1 METLLEKS
9 QKYISKRNQTI
20 NFGYANSWNKEIV
33 NLYDQLKEH
42 AIPGSSRSEN
52 VGRCLNDYFFDA
64 NLEGQTYVVKYRVD
78 SSD

>member
-9 QKYISKRNQTI
+9 KKYISRNQTI

-33 NLYDQLKEH
+33 ALYDQLKEH
-42 AIPGSSRSEN
+42 AIPESSRSEN
-52 VGRCLNDYFFDA
+52 VGRCLNDYFFDV
-64 NLEGQTYVVKYRVD
+64 NLEGNTYVVKYRVD

>member
-33 NLYDQLKEH
+33 NLYDQLKNTLFPDH
-42 AIPGSSRSEN
+42 PGLRM
-52 VGRCLNDYFFDA
+52 
-64 NLEGQTYVVKYRVD
+64 
-78 SSD
+78 